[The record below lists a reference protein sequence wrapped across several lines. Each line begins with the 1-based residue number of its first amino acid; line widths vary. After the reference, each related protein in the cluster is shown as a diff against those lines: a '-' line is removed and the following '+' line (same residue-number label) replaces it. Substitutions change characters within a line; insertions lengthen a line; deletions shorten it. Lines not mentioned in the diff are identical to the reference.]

1 MRRLDKMTRKVVSI
15 VLLAVLA
22 LSAAL
27 SGCAPAAQEE
37 LVIRYSTDHGSVQ
50 ASAYGE
56 SEVLAPKLEELIPNA
71 KVQVYQGGALYQPIE
86 AMNQLVAGNLEM
98 AGVDS
103 DGAGWDPYCN
113 IWAIPMVLSTV
124 GAHAE
129 YKNTTVAKAMEERML
144 GKGVRVMGWMLES
157 MVGGAMAPTRYLAPG
172 DFTGKKVRM
181 SATLTQGPLIA
192 ALGASPMSISGADF
206 ASALQTGVVDCGLST
221 VGGYNQVRD
230 FAPYYT
236 IFGAGGVFSDFYM
249 VAVSELWY
257 QSLTAET
264 QALLAEGVDYFLDEF
279 YKMQYSEDMLAYQRY
294 GTMDPSQPGMYWAS
308 AAEIQ
313 AVKDV
318 VGTAIMDNIL
328 NQLGEEARPLIEA
341 FVAEGEALVAQYPAG
356 THPLEQTDIESYR
369 AAVHMT

>member
-1 MRRLDKMTRKVVSI
+1 MTRKVASI
-15 VLLAVLA
+15 LLLAVLA
-22 LSAAL
+22 LSAVLA
-27 SGCAPAAQEE
+27 GCAPAAQEE

-50 ASAYGE
+50 ASAYAE
-56 SEVLAPKLEELIPNA
+56 SEVLAPKLEELIPNS

-86 AMNQLVAGNLEM
+86 ALNQLVAGNLEM

-129 YKNTTVAKAMEERML
+129 FHNTAFAKYMEDRML
-144 GKGVRVMGWMLES
+144 AKGIRVTGWMIES
-157 MVGGAMAPTRYLAPG
+157 MVGGAMAPQRYLKPE
-172 DFTGKKVRM
+172 DFVGKKVRM
-181 SATLTQGPLIA
+181 SATLTQGPLVA

-249 VAVSELWY
+249 VAVSEKWY
-257 QSLTAET
+257 QTLKTET
-264 QALLAEGVDYFLDEF
+264 QDELQQGIDYFLQEF
-279 YKMQYSEDMLAYQRY
+279 YKMQYSEDMLAYQKY

-308 AAEIQ
+308 PAEVQ
-313 AVKDV
+313 AVKDK
-318 VGTAIMDNIL
+318 VGTAIMDNL
-328 NQLGEEARPLIEA
+328 LEVLGQDAKPVIEG
-341 FVAEGEALVAQYPAG
+341 FLAEGAQLVKEWPQG
-356 THPLEQTDIESYR
+356 THPLEKTDIESYR

>member
-1 MRRLDKMTRKVVSI
+1 MTRKVVSI

-56 SEVLAPKLEELIPNA
+56 SEVMAPKLEELIPNA

-113 IWAIPMVLSTV
+113 IWAIPMLLSTV
-124 GAHAE
+124 GSHAE
-129 YKNTTVAKAMEERML
+129 FHNTAFAKYMEERML
-144 GKGVRVMGWMLES
+144 GKGVRIMGWMIES
-157 MVGGAMAPTRYLAPG
+157 MVGGAMAPTRFLTPD
-172 DFTGKKVRM
+172 DFVGKKIRM
-181 SATLTQGPLIA
+181 SATLTQGPLIE
-192 ALGASPMSISGADF
+192 ALGGSAMSISGADF
-206 ASALQTGVVDCGLST
+206 ASALQTGVTDCGLST

-236 IFGAGGVFSDFYM
+236 IFGAGGVFCDFYM
-249 VAVSELWY
+249 VAVSEMWY
-257 QSLTAET
+257 QTLSDDNK
-264 QALLAEGVDYFLDEF
+264 ALLQEGVDFWLEEF
-279 YKMQYSEDMLAYQRY
+279 YKMQYSEDLLAYQTY
-294 GTMDPSQPGMYWAS
+294 GTLDPTQPGMYWCTD
-308 AAEIQ
+308 AEVQ
-313 AVKDV
+313 AVQDV
-318 VGTAIMDNIL
+318 VGTAVMDNML
-328 NQLGEEARPLIEA
+328 SVLGADAKPIIDAYVAEAR
-341 FVAEGEALVAQYPAG
+341 ALVQKWPSG
-356 THPLEQTDIESYR
+356 SHPLEQTDIESYR